1 MRRVTKGGKT
11 YVVRGDR
18 LIEIDGVPVRGVDAK
33 AIKAT
38 RGQRHIGVPWD
49 YLVDVLR
56 RIPKQSPF
64 PLAIALLIYRRTI
77 VCHSQT
83 VTLPST
89 ELTELEI
96 DRAQKSR
103 VLALLV
109 RVGLIRIEQNRPGQ
123 TTKVTL
129 LWQR

>member
-49 YLVDVLR
+49 YLADVLR
-56 RIPKQSPF
+56 RIPKAKSFSSRHCPLDLSPHHRLPQSNSDF
-64 PLAIALLIYRRTI
+64 
-77 VCHSQT
+77 
-83 VTLPST
+83 
-89 ELTELEI
+89 
-96 DRAQKSR
+96 AQY
-103 VLALLV
+103 
-109 RVGLIRIEQNRPGQ
+109 GTHRIGD
-123 TTKVTL
+123 
-129 LWQR
+129 